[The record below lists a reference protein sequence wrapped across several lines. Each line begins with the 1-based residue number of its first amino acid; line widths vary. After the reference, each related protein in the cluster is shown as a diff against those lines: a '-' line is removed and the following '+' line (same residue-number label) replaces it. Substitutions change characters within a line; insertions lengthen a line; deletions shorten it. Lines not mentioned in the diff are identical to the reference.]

1 MTDPVEPAEAPQST
15 AEPAPPEGPAGPGEL
30 ATASAELA
38 PAAESA
44 APPAPASPPSVA
56 AIVRSALDALV
67 AAGSELRVL
76 SSAVVLF
83 GAAVVGVPIGSLFL
97 YVGLLDRGTV
107 TVEELPAEIA
117 LAILVAGVVGVVAL
131 LILLV
136 QIPLLI
142 IAAVGGRL
150 AGLPLTL
157 RQSLRRARQV
167 FLRGV
172 GATFLVG
179 LATGIPAVLAQELL
193 MAVLGPTQLALGL
206 TLLAGGA
213 FGAPWVYVLPG
224 IVLGGVDTGEAMR
237 RSWRLARFRW
247 RLALTIALLAV
258 VGQFIVLAAAEAM
271 LGILVT
277 LGGFAGQGL
286 DVPPSAGPV
295 VVLVILVVGGILGA
309 SIVFGIQLVQFAPQA
324 SGFYALTH
332 YAAGLDAAREGSPEP
347 LFHRPAL
354 LFYGAG
360 VVAGLILLANALGQ
374 LPG

>member
-83 GAAVVGVPIGSLFL
+83 GAAAVGVPIGSLFL
-97 YVGLLDRGTV
+97 YVGLLDQRTV
-107 TVEELPAEIA
+107 TFEELPAEIA

-179 LATGIPAVLAQELL
+179 LATGIPAILAQELL
-193 MAVLGPTQLALGL
+193 TAVLGPTQLALGL

-224 IVLGGVDTGEAMR
+224 IVLGGVDTGEAIR

-247 RLALTIALLAV
+247 RLALTIALLGV
-258 VGQFIVLAAAEAM
+258 VGQFIVLAAAGA
-271 LGILVT
+271 T
-277 LGGFAGQGL
+277 LGAVITVVGL
-286 DVPPSAGPV
+286 TGGGAEVLPSTEPLATLIV
-295 VVLVILVVGGILGA
+295 VAVGLVVAA
-309 SIVFGIQLVQFAPQA
+309 SLIFGVQLVQFAPQA
-324 SGFYALTH
+324 SGFHALTR
-332 YAAGLDAAREGSPEP
+332 YTAGLDAARADPPEP

-354 LFYGAG
+354 LFYAVGI
-360 VVAGLILLANALGQ
+360 VAGIVLLANVLGQ
-374 LPG
+374 LPS